1 MIVWIVDRFQ
11 PCVEHHFLLVVTI
24 TVIMFDLLKFILF
37 DSKLQTN
44 IMPVDKFNENKVLQI
59 SLGEGGR

>member
-11 PCVEHHFLLVVTI
+11 PCAEHLSLLVVTI
-24 TVIMFDLLKFILF
+24 TVIMFDILKFILF

-44 IMPVDKFNENKVLQI
+44 IMPVDKFNENKVLQLW
-59 SLGEGGR
+59 LGEGGM